1 MCGEVLI
8 YNTIHYQRAVEAQK
22 SLSFVQ
28 RIKNKLRNFG
38 KKKTEPKEK
47 KRPLSEPLSEP
58 LDVEMGDASE
68 QCGKLDYRIEG
79 RFAEAFAINF
89 VFI

>member
-1 MCGEVLI
+1 MCCEVLI
-8 YNTIHYQRAVEAQK
+8 YNTIHYQRVVEAQK

-47 KRPLSEPLSEP
+47 KQPLSEQ
-58 LDVEMGDASE
+58 LDVEMDDASE
-68 QCGKLDYRIEG
+68 QCCKLDYRID
-79 RFAEAFAINF
+79 RQAFAINF